1 MKTGNKANFDAR
13 SNNKSTSLGSESMI
27 SLPALAN
34 VIMQI
39 DLNGEP
45 LEPSDIVDFAS
56 GIFAVLLMA
65 LSLFAYRNTR
75 TKRLLFVSA
84 AFGLFALRTIV
95 ARLDALIPEA
105 QSTLIELAL
114 ALTGFAILSLFF
126 LAIAKRPG
134 NHKRL

>member
-1 MKTGNKANFDAR
+1 MV
-13 SNNKSTSLGSESMI
+13 
-27 SLPALAN
+27 SLPALTN

-39 DLNGEP
+39 GLNIEP
-45 LEPSDIVDFAS
+45 LELTDIVDFAS

-65 LSLFAYRNTR
+65 LSLLAYRNTR

-95 ARLDALIPEA
+95 ARLDTLIPEA
-105 QSTLIELAL
+105 QSTLIEVTL

-126 LAIAKRPG
+126 LAIAKRPSD
-134 NHKRL
+134 HKRL